1 MKKILMLFLLTT
13 SLGFSANY
21 KVEVK
26 SNVKIQQS
34 EIEKNNL
41 EIEKV
46 YSA

>member
-1 MKKILMLFLLTT
+1 MLFLLTT

-34 EIEKNNL
+34 EIEKNTL
-41 EIEKV
+41 EIENV